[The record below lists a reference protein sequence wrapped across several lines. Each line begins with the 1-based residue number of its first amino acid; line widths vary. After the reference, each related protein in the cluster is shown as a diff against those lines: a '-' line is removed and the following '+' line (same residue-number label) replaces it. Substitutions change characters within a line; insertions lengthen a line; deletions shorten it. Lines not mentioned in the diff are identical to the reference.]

1 MENPMQP
8 AVTGVRN
15 IPDGR
20 LTAVDA
26 SAYTGV
32 STKSLAVMRCNGTGP
47 AFTKLGKRIFY
58 AKADLDGWIQSRR
71 VTSTAEFRARRNA
84 A

>member
-1 MENPMQP
+1 MNDFEP
-8 AVTGVRN
+8 AVTGVR
-15 IPDGR
+15 IFPDGR
-20 LTAVDA
+20 MTAVDA

-47 AFTKLGKRIFY
+47 AFTKLGKRVFY
-58 AKADLDGWIQSRR
+58 SKADLEGWIQSRR
-71 VTSTAEFRARRNA
+71 VTSTAELRARRNA

>member
-1 MENPMQP
+1 MNDFEP
-8 AVTGVRN
+8 AVTGVR
-15 IPDGR
+15 IYPDGR
-20 LTAVDA
+20 MTAVDA
-26 SAYTGV
+26 GAYAGV
-32 STKSLAVMRCNGTGP
+32 TPKTLAVMRCNGTGP

-71 VTSTAEFRARRNA
+71 VTSTAELRARRNA